1 MRQESISMKMKEVVS
16 TMVRGGIPAALLLWS
31 VQCMAFRRPSQTR
44 PRVDVS
50 VQQNVFSPTTM
61 DTTVDVTII
70 KELPPPKYALWDGVE
85 TALRHLQLR
94 GVPLTFDNVNEE
106 LYVMHKNNDIHLP
119 YDPYWSG
126 KMKRPLTKKKR
137 EKALFEEQ
145 LRKRL
150 AVVNQAI
157 EQSEGTANPVP
168 MPSQY
173 RSKDAFVRAYVTYKM
188 ENADD
193 EVRAR
198 YKKKI
203 GGMNDYRRDMQSEA
217 IRTWNETRRR

>member
-1 MRQESISMKMKEVVS
+1 MKMKEIVS
-16 TMVRGGIPAALLLWS
+16 TMVHGGIPAALLLWS
-31 VQCMAFRRPSQTR
+31 MQCMAFRRPSQTR
-44 PRVDVS
+44 PHVDVS

-61 DTTVDVTII
+61 DTTVDVTIV

-203 GGMNDYRRDMQSEA
+203 GGMKDYRRDMQSEA
-217 IRTWNETRRR
+217 MRTWNEARRR

>member
-1 MRQESISMKMKEVVS
+1 MKMKEIVS
-16 TMVRGGIPAALLLWS
+16 TMVHGGIPAALLLWS

-50 VQQNVFSPTTM
+50 VQQSTG
-61 DTTVDVTII
+61 DTTVDVTIV

-126 KMKRPLTKKKR
+126 KMKP
-137 EKALFEEQ
+137 
-145 LRKRL
+145 
-150 AVVNQAI
+150 
-157 EQSEGTANPVP
+157 SESA
-168 MPSQY
+168 
-173 RSKDAFVRAYVTYKM
+173 
-188 ENADD
+188 
-193 EVRAR
+193 
-198 YKKKI
+198 
-203 GGMNDYRRDMQSEA
+203 
-217 IRTWNETRRR
+217 

>member
-1 MRQESISMKMKEVVS
+1 MKMKEIVS
-16 TMVRGGIPAALLLWS
+16 TMVHGGIPAALLLWS

-50 VQQNVFSPTTM
+50 VQQSTG
-61 DTTVDVTII
+61 DTTVDVTIV

-119 YDPYWSG
+119 YDPYWKG
-126 KMKRPLTKKKR
+126 KMKHPLTKKTR
-137 EKALFEEQ
+137 EKAVFEEQ

-150 AVVNQAI
+150 AVVNKAI
-157 EQSEGTANPVP
+157 EQTEGTANPVP

-203 GGMNDYRRDMQSEA
+203 GGMNDYRRDMQNEA

>member
-1 MRQESISMKMKEVVS
+1 MKMKEVVS

-50 VQQNVFSPTTM
+50 VQQSTG
-61 DTTVDVTII
+61 DTTVDVTIV
-70 KELPPPKYALWDGVE
+70 KELPPPKYALWEGIE
-85 TALRHLQLR
+85 TALKQLQLR

-145 LRKRL
+145 LRRRL
-150 AVVNQAI
+150 TAVKKTI
-157 EQSEGTANPVP
+157 EQTEGTDNPVP
-168 MPSQY
+168 MPSRY

-217 IRTWNETRRR
+217 IRTWNEARRR

>member
-1 MRQESISMKMKEVVS
+1 MKMKEIVS
-16 TMVRGGIPAALLLWS
+16 TMVHGGIPAALLLWS

-50 VQQNVFSPTTM
+50 VQQSVFGPTTM
-61 DTTVDVTII
+61 DTTVDVTIV
-70 KELPPPKYALWDGVE
+70 KELPPPKYALWEGIE
-85 TALRHLQLR
+85 TALKQLQLR

-145 LRKRL
+145 LRRRL
-150 AVVNQAI
+150 TAVKKTI
-157 EQSEGTANPVP
+157 EQTEGTDNPVP
-168 MPSQY
+168 MPSRY

-217 IRTWNETRRR
+217 IRTWNEARRR

>member
-1 MRQESISMKMKEVVS
+1 MKMKEVVS

-145 LRKRL
+145 LKGLTGYQLNFIRALCDGVTSDFGSKVILETYNLGSKSNISRIKSALQDKEMIDFDKDTVYLEDPVFKIWYKR
-150 AVVNQAI
+150 N
-157 EQSEGTANPVP
+157 
-168 MPSQY
+168 
-173 RSKDAFVRAYVTYKM
+173 K
-188 ENADD
+188 
-193 EVRAR
+193 
-198 YKKKI
+198 
-203 GGMNDYRRDMQSEA
+203 
-217 IRTWNETRRR
+217 